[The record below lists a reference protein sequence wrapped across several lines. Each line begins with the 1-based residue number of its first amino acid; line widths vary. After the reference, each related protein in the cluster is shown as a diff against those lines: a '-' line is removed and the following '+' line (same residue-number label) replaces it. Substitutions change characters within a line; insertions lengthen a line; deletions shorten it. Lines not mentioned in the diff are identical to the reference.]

1 MPTLEI
7 IQITNG
13 ATKVLRTVKSYPELY
28 KAYRRMQA
36 DGAFVRM
43 RIDGEVLPIYEADRC
58 VTKADQS
65 AAWSDAQKA
74 NARIRGCKK

>member
-13 ATKVLRTVKSYPELY
+13 ATKVLRTAKSYPELY
-28 KAYRRMQA
+28 KAYRRMQD

-43 RIDGEVLPIYEADRC
+43 RIDGEVLPIYQADSRASNADR
-58 VTKADQS
+58 S
-65 AAWSDAQKA
+65 AAWSEAQKA

>member
-13 ATKVLRTVKSYPELY
+13 ETKVLCTAKSYPELY

-36 DGAFVRM
+36 EGAFVRM
-43 RIDGEVLPIYEADRC
+43 RIDGEVLPIYQADSR

-65 AAWSDAQKA
+65 ATW
-74 NARIRGCKK
+74 RGSF

>member
-7 IQITNG
+7 IQITSG
-13 ATKVLRTVKSYPELY
+13 VTRVLRTVKSYPELY

-36 DGAFVRM
+36 EGAFVRM
-43 RIDGEVLPIYEADRC
+43 RIDGEVLPIYQADRR

-65 AAWSDAQKA
+65 AAW
-74 NARIRGCKK
+74 RGSF

>member
-13 ATKVLRTVKSYPELY
+13 ETKVLRMVKSYPELY
-28 KAYRRMQA
+28 KAYRRMQD

-43 RIDGEVLPIYEADRC
+43 RIDGEMLPIYQADSRASNADR
-58 VTKADQS
+58 S
-65 AAWSDAQKA
+65 AAW
-74 NARIRGCKK
+74 RGSF

>member
-7 IQITNG
+7 IQINSG

-36 DGAFVRM
+36 EGAFVRM
-43 RIDGEVLPIYEADRC
+43 RIDGRVLPIHEADSRTSY
-58 VTKADQS
+58 VDRS
-65 AAWSDAQKA
+65 AAWR
-74 NARIRGCKK
+74 NL

>member
-7 IQITNG
+7 VQITNG
-13 ATKVLRTVKSYPELY
+13 ETKVLRTAKSYPELY

-43 RIDGEVLPIYEADRC
+43 RIDGEVLPIYEADRR
-58 VTKADQS
+58 VTKVDQS
-65 AAWSDAQKA
+65 AAWR
-74 NARIRGCKK
+74 NL

>member
-13 ATKVLRTVKSYPELY
+13 ETKVLRTVKSYPELY

-36 DGAFVRM
+36 EGAFVRM
-43 RIDGEVLPIYEADRC
+43 RIDGRVLPIYQADSRASNADR
-58 VTKADQS
+58 S
-65 AAWSDAQKA
+65 AAWRGVE
-74 NARIRGCKK
+74 NA

>member
-13 ATKVLRTVKSYPELY
+13 ETKVLRTVKSYPELY
-28 KAYRRMQA
+28 KAYRRMKD

-43 RIDGEVLPIYEADRC
+43 RIDGEVLPIYQADSC
-58 VTKADQS
+58 VTKVDQS
-65 AAWSDAQKA
+65 ATW
-74 NARIRGCKK
+74 RGSF

>member
-13 ATKVLRTVKSYPELY
+13 ETKVLRTEKSYPELY

-43 RIDGEVLPIYEADRC
+43 RIDGRMLPIHEADSRTSY
-58 VTKADQS
+58 VDRS
-65 AAWSDAQKA
+65 AAW
-74 NARIRGCKK
+74 RGSF

>member
-7 IQITNG
+7 IQIING
-13 ATKVLRTVKSYPELY
+13 ETKVLRTAKSYPELY

-43 RIDGEVLPIYEADRC
+43 RIDGEVLPIYQADNRA
-58 VTKADQS
+58 TDADKT
-65 AAWSDAQKA
+65 AVWRVKL
-74 NARIRGCKK
+74 

>member
-36 DGAFVRM
+36 EGAFVRM
-43 RIDGEVLPIYEADRC
+43 RIDGRVLPIYQADRR

-65 AAWSDAQKA
+65 AAWR
-74 NARIRGCKK
+74 NL

>member
-13 ATKVLRTVKSYPELY
+13 ATKVLRTVKSYTELY

-36 DGAFVRM
+36 EGAFVRM
-43 RIDGEVLPIYEADRC
+43 RIDG
-58 VTKADQS
+58 
-65 AAWSDAQKA
+65 
-74 NARIRGCKK
+74 

>member
-7 IQITNG
+7 IQINSG
-13 ATKVLRTVKSYPELY
+13 ATKVLRTAKSYRELY

-43 RIDGEVLPIYEADRC
+43 RIDGRVLPIYEADSRTSY
-58 VTKADQS
+58 VDRS
-65 AAWSDAQKA
+65 AAWR
-74 NARIRGCKK
+74 NL

>member
-13 ATKVLRTVKSYPELY
+13 ETKVLRAAKSYPELY

-43 RIDGEVLPIYEADRC
+43 RIDGEVLPIYQADSR
-58 VTKADQS
+58 VTNADQS
-65 AAWSDAQKA
+65 STW
-74 NARIRGCKK
+74 RGSF

>member
-13 ATKVLRTVKSYPELY
+13 ATRCLRTAKSYPELY

-36 DGAFVRM
+36 EGAFVRM
-43 RIDGEVLPIYEADRC
+43 RIDGKIMPIYQADAH
-58 VTKADQS
+58 VPAET
-65 AAWSDAQKA
+65 
-74 NARIRGCKK
+74 RGGRKCPN

>member
-13 ATKVLRTVKSYPELY
+13 ATKVLRTAKSYPELY

-43 RIDGEVLPIYEADRC
+43 RIDGKIMPIYQADAHAPAEA
-58 VTKADQS
+58 
-65 AAWSDAQKA
+65 
-74 NARIRGCKK
+74 RGGRR

>member
-13 ATKVLRTVKSYPELY
+13 EMKVLRTAKSYPELY
-28 KAYRRMQA
+28 EAYRRMQA

-43 RIDGEVLPIYEADRC
+43 RIDGEVLPIYEADGRASN
-58 VTKADQS
+58 ADRS
-65 AAWSDAQKA
+65 AAWRR
-74 NARIRGCKK
+74 N

>member
-1 MPTLEI
+1 MPKLEI

-13 ATKVLRTVKSYPELY
+13 ETKVLRTAKSYPELY

-36 DGAFVRM
+36 EGAFVRM
-43 RIDGEVLPIYEADRC
+43 RIDGRVLPIYQADRR

-65 AAWSDAQKA
+65 AAWRSL
-74 NARIRGCKK
+74 

>member
-13 ATKVLRTVKSYPELY
+13 ATRCLRTAKSYPELY

-43 RIDGEVLPIYEADRC
+43 RIDGKTMPIYQADAHAPAEA
-58 VTKADQS
+58 
-65 AAWSDAQKA
+65 
-74 NARIRGCKK
+74 RGGRK

>member
-13 ATKVLRTVKSYPELY
+13 ETKVLRTAKSYPELY
-28 KAYRRMQA
+28 KAYRRMQD

-43 RIDGEVLPIYEADRC
+43 RIDGEVLPIYQADSR

-65 AAWSDAQKA
+65 AAWSEAQKA

>member
-43 RIDGEVLPIYEADRC
+43 RIDGEVLPIYQADSRASNADR
-58 VTKADQS
+58 S
-65 AAWSDAQKA
+65 AAWSEAQKA

>member
-13 ATKVLRTVKSYPELY
+13 EMKVLRTAKSYPELY
-28 KAYRRMQA
+28 KTYRRMQA

-43 RIDGEVLPIYEADRC
+43 RIDGEVLPIYQADSRASNADR
-58 VTKADQS
+58 S
-65 AAWSDAQKA
+65 AAW
-74 NARIRGCKK
+74 RGSF

>member
-7 IQITNG
+7 IQINSG
-13 ATKVLRTVKSYPELY
+13 ATKVLRTAKSYPELY

-43 RIDGEVLPIYEADRC
+43 RIDGRVLPIHEADSRTSY
-58 VTKADQS
+58 VDRS
-65 AAWSDAQKA
+65 AAWR
-74 NARIRGCKK
+74 NL

>member
-13 ATKVLRTVKSYPELY
+13 ATKVLRTAKSYPELY
-28 KAYRRMQA
+28 KAYRRMQDDA
-36 DGAFVRM
+36 ALVRM
-43 RIDGEVLPIYEADRC
+43 RIDGAVLPIYQAASR

-65 AAWSDAQKA
+65 AAW
-74 NARIRGCKK
+74 RGSS

>member
-13 ATKVLRTVKSYPELY
+13 EMKVLRTVKSYPELY

-43 RIDGEVLPIYEADRC
+43 RIDGEVLPIYQADSRASN
-58 VTKADQS
+58 VDRS
-65 AAWSDAQKA
+65 AAWRSL
-74 NARIRGCKK
+74 

>member
-13 ATKVLRTVKSYPELY
+13 ATRCLRTAKSYPELY

-43 RIDGEVLPIYEADRC
+43 RIDGKTMRIYQADGHAPAE
-58 VTKADQS
+58 T
-65 AAWSDAQKA
+65 
-74 NARIRGCKK
+74 RGGRR

>member
-13 ATKVLRTVKSYPELY
+13 ETKVLRTAKSYPELY

-36 DGAFVRM
+36 GGAFVRM
-43 RIDGEVLPIYEADRC
+43 RIDGEVLPIYQADRR

-65 AAWSDAQKA
+65 AAW
-74 NARIRGCKK
+74 RGSL

>member
-13 ATKVLRTVKSYPELY
+13 ETKVLRTAKSYPELY

-36 DGAFVRM
+36 EGAFVRM
-43 RIDGEVLPIYEADRC
+43 RIDGRVLPIYQADRR

-65 AAWSDAQKA
+65 AAWRSL
-74 NARIRGCKK
+74 